1 MPNTPSK
8 SSSTLLISFCS
19 FSDQLLLLFW
29 SNFSPF
35 LINSWSILLTQ
46 LPWRCSFTCEAFH
59 SFLCVLQRCSFTCP
73 VVLHRFLFVLLPQFL
88 LVLQRSSVPPEVF
101 VCFAT
106 FNISLLSSLVARTSR
121 WKLKVVHQPSFL
133 FLEKILVLCYLERKL
148 VTQYLVYNLP
158 KDLSE
163 FCSLAKNNGRWCL
176 RSERS
181 WETGGNGRWPTWG
194 RNAMQAVALHWP
206 QRGAHPPNI
215 TYCPTIL
222 RQNIKK
228 KTIYWKILP
237 LSGLNVVPMH
247 PPKHHP
253 FSSCCQ
259 ISTTMWWI
267 FVVGYWIF
275 FDILFSEIPFSPLG
289 IIMISEANI
298 FALFA
303 RDAKRIL
310 EWLLDVLLSV
320 CNNVSSSFQLA
331 FVKVLDFCVSFK
343 WYWNQGKV
351 EEKYT

>member
-46 LPWRCSFTCEAFH
+46 LRWRCSFTCEVFH

-73 VVLHRFLFVLLPQFL
+73 VFLHRFLFVLLPQIL

-133 FLEKILVLCYLERKL
+133 FLEKNLVLCYLERKL

-163 FCSLAKNNGRWCL
+163 FCSLAK
-176 RSERS
+176 
-181 WETGGNGRWPTWG
+181 
-194 RNAMQAVALHWP
+194 
-206 QRGAHPPNI
+206 
-215 TYCPTIL
+215 
-222 RQNIKK
+222 K
-228 KTIYWKILP
+228 
-237 LSGLNVVPMH
+237 
-247 PPKHHP
+247 
-253 FSSCCQ
+253 
-259 ISTTMWWI
+259 
-267 FVVGYWIF
+267 
-275 FDILFSEIPFSPLG
+275 
-289 IIMISEANI
+289 
-298 FALFA
+298 
-303 RDAKRIL
+303 
-310 EWLLDVLLSV
+310 
-320 CNNVSSSFQLA
+320 
-331 FVKVLDFCVSFK
+331 
-343 WYWNQGKV
+343 
-351 EEKYT
+351 

>member
-1 MPNTPSK
+1 MMRSQDGDKRPGRK
-8 SSSTLLISFCS
+8 GSTRWTCQTRPASPAQPCWSASAPFLINFCS
-19 FSDQLLLLFW
+19 FSDLILVLFW
-29 SNFSPF
+29 SIAGQFCW
-35 LINSWSILLTQ
+35 LNSGEDAVSLVK
-46 LPWRCSFTCEAFH
+46 CSTVF
-59 SFLCVLQRCSFTCP
+59 CVFCKGAVSHVQCSS
-73 VVLHRFLFVLLPQFL
+73 LFVLLPQIL
-88 LVLQRSSVPPEVF
+88 LVLQRSSVPPKVF

-133 FLEKILVLCYLERKL
+133 FLEIILVLCYLERKL

-222 RQNIKK
+222 RQNHQNTHCCDHTENIGK

-247 PPKHHP
+247 PPTIAH
-253 FSSCCQ
+253 
-259 ISTTMWWI
+259 
-267 FVVGYWIF
+267 
-275 FDILFSEIPFSPLG
+275 SPPPARFQQLCDEYLWLG
-289 IIMISEANI
+289 IGYVLTSY
-298 FALFA
+298 FLKSPSAL
-303 RDAKRIL
+303 L
-310 EWLLDVLLSV
+310 V
-320 CNNVSSSFQLA
+320 
-331 FVKVLDFCVSFK
+331 
-343 WYWNQGKV
+343 
-351 EEKYT
+351 